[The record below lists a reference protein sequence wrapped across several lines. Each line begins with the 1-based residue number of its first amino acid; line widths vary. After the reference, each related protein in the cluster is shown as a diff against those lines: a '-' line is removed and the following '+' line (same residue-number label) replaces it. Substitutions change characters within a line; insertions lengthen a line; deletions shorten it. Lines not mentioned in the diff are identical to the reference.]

1 MQQTTQ
7 HADETADLEAELAE
21 LRLYPSEPLQPSE
34 RLLEEGELPY
44 ELTGPEPEAAMLRL
58 LERFGFP
65 QRLLVAPAEDEGD
78 GDYRILEESSWLR
91 AAREAG
97 IERIP
102 VRVLPARGLSAALL
116 VLILN
121 QPRAAAVAAQ
131 ADALEQLLAAG
142 ISEGAIARAAGMTK
156 AKVARLAKLLEL
168 DPSLRRALREDGI
181 KAPVA
186 FAAAAL
192 PGEVQALLAADYE
205 REGALTS
212 AQVKQV
218 RDRIALEEA
227 AAEREA
233 AGETPVEGE
242 VTTAPEEAPLPQGG
256 ATDRV
261 RRQAL
266 ALLQQLEQT
275 DLPDELA
282 ARLAG
287 VLEDIGQVRGED

>member
-7 HADETADLEAELAE
+7 QVNDDAIDLEEELAE
-21 LRLYPSEPLQPSE
+21 LRLYPAEPMQPAE

-44 ELTGPEPEAAMLRL
+44 EQTGPEPEAAMLRL

-65 QRLLVAPAEDEGD
+65 QRLLVAPAEEEGD
-78 GDYRILEESSWLR
+78 GEYRILEQTPWLR

-116 VLILN
+116 TLILN

-142 ISEGAIARAAGMTK
+142 ISDGAVARAAGMTR
-156 AKVARLAKLLEL
+156 AKVTRLAKLLEL
-168 DPSLRRALREDGI
+168 DPNLRRALREDAI
-181 KAPVA
+181 KPNVA

-192 PGEVQALLAADYE
+192 PGDVQALLAADLE
-205 REGALTS
+205 REGTLTA

-218 RDRIALEEA
+218 RDQIALEEA

-233 AGETPVEGE
+233 AGEVLVEDGE
-242 VTTAPEEAPLPQGG
+242 PAVEAPATATG
-256 ATDRV
+256 ATEQV
-261 RRQAL
+261 RRQARE
-266 ALLQQLEQT
+266 LLRQLEQT
-275 DLPDELA
+275 DLPEELA

-287 VLEDIGQVRGED
+287 VLEDIGRGDD

>member
-7 HADETADLEAELAE
+7 PANDEAADLEEELAE
-21 LRLYPSEPLQPSE
+21 LRLYPAEPLQPSE
-34 RLLEEGELPY
+34 RLLEEGELPF

-65 QRLLVAPAEDEGD
+65 QRLLVAPAEEEGD
-78 GDYRILEESSWLR
+78 GDYRILEESRWLR

-97 IERIP
+97 IDRIP

-116 VLILN
+116 ILILN

-156 AKVARLAKLLEL
+156 AKVARLGKLLEL
-168 DPSLRRALREDGI
+168 DPNLRRALREDGI

-205 REGALTS
+205 RDGALTS
-212 AQVKQV
+212 AQVREV

-233 AGETPVEGE
+233 AGEAMVEDEVQPEPESAPVPD
-242 VTTAPEEAPLPQGG
+242 V

-261 RRQAL
+261 RRQAK

-275 DLPDELA
+275 DLPEELA

-287 VLEDIGQVRGED
+287 VLEDIGQVKGED